1 MHHQLTEKVKI
12 MIDLI
17 IAILLYIGAISSS
30 SEVNQTVIQE
40 NQEAI
45 DFYSHDQ
52 EFLDYYH
59 TDYQDGSVIVLDIY
73 EAD

>member
-1 MHHQLTEKVKI
+1 

-30 SEVNQTVIQE
+30 SEVNQTVIDE

-45 DFYSHDQ
+45 ERFQNDPDFMN
-52 EFLDYYH
+52 YYH
-59 TDYQDGSVIVLDIY
+59 TSYQQGDVVVLDIMEENY
-73 EAD
+73 

>member
-30 SEVNQTVIQE
+30 SEVNQTVIEE

-45 DFYSHDQ
+45 EFYSNDPAFM
-52 EFLDYYH
+52 EYYN
-59 TDYQDGSVIVLDIY
+59 TDYQEGTVLVMDIK
-73 EAD
+73 EEG